1 MSFLRWFFTDKC
13 PNCKSRIASG
23 AKFCSGCGWGNE
35 KSWRNCTSCGRSVGA
50 ESSFCWGCKADLRM
64 QPRDQIVS
72 DCWRR
77 EPGVAAIRITIET
90 PEERLRNGIQ
100 VDDGT
105 RGVFLRNGVI
115 AKDAAGPVEIGSGY
129 HPLTSFLQRLFGS
142 GPSESVEALIATVTP
157 VEVRIDAGPS
167 AGMLTSD
174 YFSLEAALLMRLQI
188 DDLARF
194 QTAFVPRGKELVRD
208 DELGQP
214 AIARVIEVMRRF
226 AARRTSDML
235 LNDPDLRRTLEAELG
250 NELPL
255 LLAECGLKFHGVVD
269 VRLGGD
275 ALERKRQLLTG
286 RSSTQMEAAELELRQ
301 KMEQAARTGELLRDD
316 ELQETVDRIAHDRCL
331 TRLERDHLV
340 NIRKEFMRR
349 EHMTAQ
355 AHTDGQVRHVNVD
368 YELEEQRKRD
378 ALAQERLR
386 AEEERKKREA
396 ERKAAEDKSDWA
408 LVEAMRANAVA
419 TLNAMKAGKAAAGVT
434 LAQGLHG
441 LDPLAQIA
449 GAGLTMAP
457 HMVEALRA
465 QQPQAQPVYLAPSP
479 QAASAPPSGPSLDS
493 IVPRYIPA
501 VGLVLKQ
508 NAKGEVERVG
518 TAWIAQG
525 RGVLVTN
532 AHVAA
537 EVDPAKGGGWVV
549 FPGTNGQP
557 HTISSIELH
566 PEYLRQLSS
575 PGSNAGAAVLTH
587 DVALIRLQTMPAVA
601 GVPIAP
607 KFKLHALRELQ
618 PVAYVGYPMRDMA
631 GGGTSVDRPRP
642 VAKSGTISSLTD
654 WAQRDTPNPKEA
666 YLIRHDLGVTGGAS
680 GSPLWDVSGDVVGI
694 ICGMNVERVYDPI
707 SRKHEIRPSAAL
719 LNFAQRID
727 VLTDWQGW

>member
-50 ESSFCWGCKADLRM
+50 ESSFCWGCKADLRQ

-77 EPGVAAIRITIET
+77 EPGVAAIRIAIET

-115 AKDAAGPVEIGSGY
+115 AKDASGPVEIGSGY

-286 RSSTQMEAAELELRQ
+286 RSSAQMEAAELELRQ
-301 KMEQAARTGELLRDD
+301 KMEQSARTGELLRDD

-368 YELEEQRKRD
+368 YELEENRKRD
-378 ALAQERLR
+378 AL
-386 AEEERKKREA
+386 EA
-396 ERKAAEDKSDWA
+396 ERKRRMIQLEKEEDESD
-408 LVEAMRANAVA
+408 LD
-419 TLNAMKAGKAAAGVT
+419 T
-434 LAQGLHG
+434 LARLRKMQMETLASMKQIKVESQVALAKGLHG

-449 GAGLTMAP
+449 GAGVPLAP
-457 HMVEALRA
+457 HMVDALKA
-465 QQPQAQPVYLAPSP
+465 MQPQP
-479 QAASAPPSGPSLDS
+479 QVIYMPAASPAAQAPMRMRLED

-501 VGLVLKQ
+501 VGLVLRQ
-508 NAKGEVERVG
+508 LPNGPVERIG

-537 EVDPAKGGGWVV
+537 DVDPRLGLHSWVV
-549 FPGTNGQP
+549 FPGTNGQSYP
-557 HTISSIELH
+557 ISSVELH
-566 PEYLRQLSS
+566 PQYVRQLSS
-575 PGSNAGAAVLTH
+575 PNVTSAVLTH
-587 DVALIRLQTMPAVA
+587 DVAIIRLTTPPHHA
-601 GVPIAP
+601 GVPLAP
-607 KFKLHALRELQ
+607 KHKLLALRELQ
-618 PVAYVGYPMRDMA
+618 TVAYVGYPMRSLA
-631 GGGTSVDRPRP
+631 GEGTSADRPQP
-642 VAKSGTISSLTD
+642 VAKQGSINALTD
-654 WAQRDTPNPKEA
+654 WAQRETTNPAERH
-666 YLIRHDLGVTGGAS
+666 LIRHDLGVAKGAS
-680 GSPLWDVSGDVVGI
+680 GSPLWDDEGNVVGI
-694 ICGMNVERVYDPI
+694 VSGMNLEHAYNSKTRTMEPI
-707 SRKHEIRPSAAL
+707 PSAAL
-719 LNFAQRID
+719 VNFAQRID
-727 VLTDWQGW
+727 VLEGLTSWF

>member
-1 MSFLRWFFTDKC
+1 MSLIRWFFTDKC

-77 EPGVAAIRITIET
+77 EPGVAAIRIAIET

-174 YFSLEAALLMRLQI
+174 YFSLEAELLMRLQI

-286 RSSTQMEAAELELRQ
+286 RSSAQMEAAELELVQ
-301 KMEQAARTGELLRDD
+301 KMEQSARTGELLRDD

-331 TRLERDHLV
+331 TRLERERLV
-340 NIRKEFMRR
+340 DIRKAFMLR
-349 EHMTAQ
+349 EQRIAQ
-355 AHTDGQVRHVNVD
+355 AHTEGQVEQVRLE
-368 YELEEQRKRD
+368 YILEEQRKRD

-396 ERKAAEDKSDWA
+396 EREAEEDRREWEMVGK
-408 LVEAMRANAVA
+408 MREDGVA
-419 TLNAMKAGKAAAGVT
+419 TLNALRAGKVAA
-434 LAQGLHG
+434 
-441 LDPLAQIA
+441 
-449 GAGLTMAP
+449 
-457 HMVEALRA
+457 EALRA
-465 QQPQAQPVYLAPSP
+465 QQPSVQPIPMPPST
-479 QAASAPPSGPSLDS
+479 QAASDASFLQSVET

-501 VGLVLKQ
+501 VGLILKQ
-508 NAKGEVERVG
+508 NAKGEIERVG

-525 RGVLVTN
+525 RDVLVTN
-532 AHVAA
+532 AHVAD
-537 EVDPAKGGGWVV
+537 EVDPKHGGGWVV
-549 FPGTNGQP
+549 FPGTDGQS
-557 HTISSIELH
+557 HVITSVELH
-566 PEYLRQLSS
+566 PKYLRQLAS
-575 PGSNAGAAVLTH
+575 PGVHAGAAVLTH
-587 DVALIRLQTMPAVA
+587 DVALIRLQTMPVPAVA
-601 GVPIAP
+601 GVPIEP
-607 KFKLHALRELQ
+607 EFKLHALRELQ

-707 SRKHEIRPSAAL
+707 IRKHEIRPSAAL